1 MVKRPFIVAD
11 PPEVFGEVILDITGG
26 SGRSVKDGLVD
37 AVIDAL
43 SEEGLL
49 PPDDGD
55 SQVTLCIDEAVVNA
69 MEHGNGFDPQKK
81 VRVRAFVEPGRWGV
95 LVEDEGGG
103 FAESEIP
110 SGTDA
115 ELGHGRGVLLMRTFM
130 DGMQYYCGGSAVLL
144 EKKR

>member
-1 MVKRPFIVAD
+1 MKRPLIVAD
-11 PPEVFGEVILDITGG
+11 PPEVFGEVIIEIMGG
-26 SGRSVKDGLVD
+26 SERSVKDELVD

-43 SEEGLL
+43 SKEGLL
-49 PPDDGD
+49 RPEEEDA
-55 SQVTLCIDEAVVNA
+55 QVTLCIDEAMANA
-69 MEHGNGFDPQKK
+69 MEHGNRFDPRKK
-81 VRVRAFVEPGRWGV
+81 VRVRAFVAPGRWGV

-115 ELGHGRGVLLMRTFM
+115 ELGHGRGILLMRTFM
-130 DGMQYYCGGSAVLL
+130 DGVQYYCGGSAVLL